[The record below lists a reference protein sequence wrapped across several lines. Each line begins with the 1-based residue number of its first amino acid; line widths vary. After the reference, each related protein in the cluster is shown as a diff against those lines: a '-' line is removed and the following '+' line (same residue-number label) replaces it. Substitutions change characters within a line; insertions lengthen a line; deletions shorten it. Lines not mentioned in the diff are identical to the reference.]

1 MGTRFTHFNPLSDE
15 NGLGLQERFHE
26 RVNNSIKVETDN
38 VYCIFIGDDDK
49 CHKYNINNTKA
60 AELIKD
66 YTALKLF
73 KYIFG
78 DVFKRYVDNPSYKN
92 ISEEDLLQICA
103 DFAEHLKTSGNVLI
117 KDAEDVERERFSVK
131 YPNNAYAKYAD
142 PTKVWFSRI
151 IDPDTRKTL
160 YFYFPI
166 LLEEDETQYHIVL
179 KYRESRQIGIQTF
192 NPFDDKDCMM
202 DDMGTFA
209 NAILTDLDNSCIIH
223 INETKISIEFIK
235 DKTEFSYSDN
245 KVDFYR
251 MFFSRMYE
259 YLVRD
264 YRLSE
269 TELKQICD
277 DFESYLNYFKT
288 TEFAETEDINSDKY
302 AFHTLFPNN
311 AFSKRISGA
320 TVSKANVSEAT
331 ISEATISEANVS
343 EAKQTYI
350 PNYMC
355 KVRDIKNKKF
365 VKWHYLPLA
374 VVSNDKTYNALISM
388 D

>member
-66 YTALKLF
+66 YTPLKLF

-92 ISEEDLLQICA
+92 MSEEDLLQICA

-117 KDAEDVERERFSVK
+117 KDAEDVERERFSAK

-142 PTKVWFSRI
+142 PTKVYFSRI

-166 LLEEDETQYHIVL
+166 LLEEDETQYHIIL
-179 KYRESRQIGIQTF
+179 KYNESRQIGIQTF
-192 NPFDDKDCMM
+192 NPFDNDCMM

-209 NAILTDLDNSCIIH
+209 NAILTDLDNSCIMH
-223 INETKISIEFIK
+223 IRETKISIEFVK

-259 YLVRD
+259 YLVSD

-269 TELKQICD
+269 TELKQVCD

-302 AFHTLFPNN
+302 AFHTLCQNN
-311 AFSKRISGA
+311 AFSKRISEA
-320 TVSKANVSEAT
+320 TISEATVSEAT
-331 ISEATISEANVS
+331 ISEATVS
-343 EAKQTYI
+343 EATIRKAKQIYI
-350 PNYMC
+350 PKYMY
-355 KVRDIKNKKF
+355 KVRDIKNKKI

>member
-1 MGTRFTHFNPLSDE
+1 MR
-15 NGLGLQERFHE
+15 
-26 RVNNSIKVETDN
+26 
-38 VYCIFIGDDDK
+38 
-49 CHKYNINNTKA
+49 
-60 AELIKD
+60 
-66 YTALKLF
+66 
-73 KYIFG
+73 
-78 DVFKRYVDNPSYKN
+78 
-92 ISEEDLLQICA
+92 
-103 DFAEHLKTSGNVLI
+103 
-117 KDAEDVERERFSVK
+117 
-131 YPNNAYAKYAD
+131 
-142 PTKVWFSRI
+142 
-151 IDPDTRKTL
+151 
-160 YFYFPI
+160 
-166 LLEEDETQYHIVL
+166 
-179 KYRESRQIGIQTF
+179 
-192 NPFDDKDCMM
+192 
-202 DDMGTFA
+202 TFA

-320 TVSKANVSEAT
+320 TISGANVSEAT
-331 ISEATISEANVS
+331 ISGANVSEANVS

>member
-66 YTALKLF
+66 YTPLKLF

-92 ISEEDLLQICA
+92 MSEEDLLQICA

-117 KDAEDVERERFSVK
+117 KDAEDVERERFSAK

-142 PTKVWFSRI
+142 PTKVYFSRI

-166 LLEEDETQYHIVL
+166 LLEEDETQYHIIL
-179 KYRESRQIGIQTF
+179 KYNESRQIGIQTF
-192 NPFDDKDCMM
+192 NPFDNDCMM

-209 NAILTDLDNSCIIH
+209 NAILTDLDNSCIMH
-223 INETKISIEFIK
+223 IRETKISIEFVK

-259 YLVRD
+259 YLVSD

-269 TELKQICD
+269 TELKQVCD

-302 AFHTLFPNN
+302 AFHTLCQNN
-311 AFSKRISGA
+311 AFSKRIS
-320 TVSKANVSEAT
+320 EAT
-331 ISEATISEANVS
+331 ISEATVS
-343 EAKQTYI
+343 EATIRKAKQIYI
-350 PNYMC
+350 PKYMY
-355 KVRDIKNKKF
+355 KVRDIKNKKI